1 MTDLIQECE
10 ELYEEIVSLRRE
22 IHAHPDLGMECEGTV
37 KRITEYLSKEDIP
50 FSVTPHGGVTAE
62 LTGTKGPSDH
72 VILMRSDMDAL
83 PLCEDTG
90 LPFASAEEGRMHAC
104 GHDLHTAIMLGSA
117 KLLQRH
123 SGDFAGTVR
132 LLFQPGEEISE
143 GARLMIED
151 GVMEGVSMVYGLH
164 MDPFAPTGTIRLKPG
179 PDWAAVDR
187 FTITVHGQ
195 SSHGAM
201 PHKGADATV
210 AAAAVLQAIQAVVSR
225 MSDPVCPLVI
235 TVGSFHSGTTWNI
248 ISDKAELN
256 GTCRSF
262 DPEVYDRLPDLLE
275 RVTTEVPKA
284 YGCTGELNLVRKTP
298 PLINDPAVFEI
309 ARASAAKVLG
319 EDRVLPAKQEMI
331 GEDFACFEQ
340 FAPVCFVHLGGG
352 ADYPLHSSHVIFQ
365 EEAMKAG
372 MAAEV
377 QFALDALNDLNS
389 KTR

>member
-1 MTDLIQECE
+1 MVGLQMDWRTDARAFNETSRPVATNAECFVF
-10 ELYEEIVSLRRE
+10 YENMPVAL
-22 IHAHPDLGMECEGTV
+22 C
-37 KRITEYLSKEDIP
+37 
-50 FSVTPHGGVTAE
+50 
-62 LTGTKGPSDH
+62 
-72 VILMRSDMDAL
+72 RSDQCAWSV
-83 PLCEDTG
+83 P
-90 LPFASAEEGRMHAC
+90 
-104 GHDLHTAIMLGSA
+104 
-117 KLLQRH
+117 
-123 SGDFAGTVR
+123 
-132 LLFQPGEEISE
+132 
-143 GARLMIED
+143 
-151 GVMEGVSMVYGLH
+151 
-164 MDPFAPTGTIRLKPG
+164 
-179 PDWAAVDR
+179 
-187 FTITVHGQ
+187 
-195 SSHGAM
+195 
-201 PHKGADATV
+201 ADATV

-262 DPEVYDRLPDLLE
+262 DSEVYDRLPDLLE

-284 YGCTGELNLVRKTP
+284 YGCTGELKMVRKTP